1 MERMAFFLLGVTVAT
16 MGQAVALL
24 MLFKVSEICDD
35 FFCIKG
41 SKGSEGSEGSH
52 GSLNVHLSES
62 VISHKFRRSK

>member
-1 MERMAFFLLGVTVAT
+1 MESMAFFWLGVTVAT

-41 SKGSEGSEGSH
+41 SKVSKGSQ
-52 GSLNVHLSES
+52 GSLNVHLSEF
-62 VISHKFRRSK
+62 VISTGRIRA

>member
-1 MERMAFFLLGVTVAT
+1 

-41 SKGSEGSEGSH
+41 SKGSKGSP
-52 GSLNVHLSES
+52 NVHLSES
-62 VISHKFRRSK
+62 VISTGHIRA

>member
-1 MERMAFFLLGVTVAT
+1 MESMAFFWLGVTVAT

-41 SKGSEGSEGSH
+41 SKGAKGSQGSP
-52 GSLNVHLSES
+52 NVHLSDF
-62 VISHKFRRSK
+62 VISTGRIRA